1 MRLYNSTPAPN
12 ARRVRIVLAEKGVVI
27 PVVDM
32 DLAKEDHRTD
42 DYTRVN
48 AFQGVPA
55 LELDD
60 GTVIA
65 ESIAICRYIEEIHP
79 RPPLFGTGALERAE
93 VEMWQRRVEFNLLAT
108 IAQVYRHSHP
118 AAKVLERPQV
128 PDWAESNRSKALV
141 ALERFDAALR
151 DRPFIAGENFS
162 VADITG
168 LVALDFI
175 RPARIVIPEHLTHLL
190 RWKATLSARPSAKA

>member
-1 MRLYNSTPAPN
+1 MKLYDGGRAANP
-12 ARRVRIVLAEKGVVI
+12 RRVRIFLAEKGISVPLE
-27 PVVDM
+27 PVDI
-32 DLAKEDHRTD
+32 ATKQHRTESFAAINPMQ
-42 DYTRVN
+42 RL
-48 AFQGVPA
+48 PA

-79 RPPLFGTGALERAE
+79 QPPLFGTGALERAE

-108 IAQVYRHSHP
+108 IAQVYRHAHP
-118 AAKVLERPQV
+118 SAKILERPQV

-141 ALERFDAALR
+141 AMERFDEALR
-151 DRPFIAGENFS
+151 DRTFIAGENFS

-168 LVALDFI
+168 LVALDFV
-175 RPARIVIPEHLTHLL
+175 RPAR
-190 RWKATLSARPSAKA
+190 